1 MPLIA
6 EDSSLNRIIRLLPSK
21 IAPIKLQP
29 TFYRTLLAGPIAAL
43 CAQCD
48 ERPDVTSIAI
58 LGYN

>member
-1 MPLIA
+1 MLLIA
-6 EDSSLNRIIRLLPSK
+6 EDLNLNKIIRLLPTKTTPTKS
-21 IAPIKLQP
+21 QP

-43 CAQCD
+43 SSHCD